1 MFSTIV
7 GLSLAQH
14 LVLIYAHEF
23 VLWMTALT
31 AEFRVCLD
39 VCLTWLGTKEKKRM
53 CVCGGVDVLCL
64 KNKK

>member
-31 AEFRVCLD
+31 AEF
-39 VCLTWLGTKEKKRM
+39 
-53 CVCGGVDVLCL
+53 
-64 KNKK
+64 